1 MTSWHCHVGGQQYGP
16 IEDATLRQWV
26 AEGRV
31 KASDLVW
38 CDGMP
43 DWKPASEIPGLM
55 QTPTAQPVGQVAP
68 ENPGQGFGIASMVL
82 GICGLLG
89 LCVCGCF
96 ALPLAIIG
104 LILGFSGKRKSVEA
118 GATHSFATA
127 GIIMSIITLVLS
139 VIFLIFFLVMMAMG
153 EASYSVDS
161 PVFEP

>member
-55 QTPTAQPVGQVAP
+55 QTPATQPVGQVAP
-68 ENPGQGFGIASMVL
+68 ENPGQGLGIASMVL

-89 LCVCGCF
+89 LCLCGCVS
-96 ALPLAIIG
+96 LVLAIIG
-104 LILGFSGKRKSVEA
+104 LVLGFSGRRKSIEVDA
-118 GATHSFATA
+118 PYSFATA
-127 GIIMSIITLVLS
+127 GIVINIITLALCVVLI
-139 VIFLIFFLVMMAMG
+139 IFIIMAVPG
-153 EASYSVDS
+153 ETDYSMNS